1 MATAPDPD
9 GASRRAWAILAVVGT
24 SNLQM
29 SMALS
34 MILVIFPDLE
44 HSFPHSSSAT
54 LSWAV
59 NIFTIVGAATLVIG
73 AALARRWGAKRAL
86 LAGSG
91 LFTLASVGAA
101 VSPNVAS
108 LIACRVVQALG
119 SSLII

>member
-34 MILVIFPDLE
+34 MIFVVFPDLE
-44 HSFPHSSSAT
+44 RSFPHSSSAT

-73 AALARRWGAKRAL
+73 SALAVRRGPKRTL
-86 LAGSG
+86 LTG
-91 LFTLASVGAA
+91 LAIFTLSSIGAA
-101 VSPNVAS
+101 VAP
-108 LIACRVVQALG
+108 
-119 SSLII
+119 